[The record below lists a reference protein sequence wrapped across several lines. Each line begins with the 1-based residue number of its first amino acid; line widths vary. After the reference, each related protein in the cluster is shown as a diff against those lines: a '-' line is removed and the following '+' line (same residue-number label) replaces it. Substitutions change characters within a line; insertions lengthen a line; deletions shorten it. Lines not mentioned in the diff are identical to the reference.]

1 MLAHRTKGLGT
12 SSRYLARTTSWNA
25 CKLLLLLLS
34 FSLSLLL
41 LLGIVIISIV
51 IVLQEGKGSP
61 AGTSM
66 ESSGSNHAAPA
77 GFRFHDSPSA
87 QTTHAEQLLL
97 LPSTTD
103 PSASF
108 DAGLDQAAADDE
120 LQQLQKV
127 AHLKVMR

>member
-1 MLAHRTKGLGT
+1 MIAVDIIILIIIIII
-12 SSRYLARTTSWNA
+12 
-25 CKLLLLLLS
+25 
-34 FSLSLLL
+34 
-41 LLGIVIISIV
+41 IVIIV
-51 IVLQEGKGSP
+51 IIITVVVVVLQEGKGSP

-108 DAGLDQAAADDE
+108 DAGLDQAAAADE
-120 LQQLQKV
+120 QQQLQKV
-127 AHLKVMR
+127 AHLEVMR